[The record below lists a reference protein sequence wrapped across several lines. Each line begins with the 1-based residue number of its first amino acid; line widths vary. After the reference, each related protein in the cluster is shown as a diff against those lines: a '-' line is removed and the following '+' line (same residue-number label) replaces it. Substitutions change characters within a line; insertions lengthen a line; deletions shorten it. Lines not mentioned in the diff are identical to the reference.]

1 MIALV
6 VGSNF
11 KYEEAILIIEKAT
24 SEKLI
29 GCRTGGVKPGKD
41 KELVNCW
48 SVSNPIVFIVLGEM
62 R

>member
-24 SEKLI
+24 SEHLI
-29 GCRTGGVKPGKD
+29 GCRAGGVEQGKD
-41 KELVNCW
+41 KDLVNCW
-48 SVSNPIVFIVLGEM
+48 RVGNPLVFIVLGEM
-62 R
+62 

>member
-24 SEKLI
+24 SENLI
-29 GCRTGGVKPGKD
+29 GKGK
-41 KELVNCW
+41 W
-48 SVSNPIVFIVLGEM
+48 S